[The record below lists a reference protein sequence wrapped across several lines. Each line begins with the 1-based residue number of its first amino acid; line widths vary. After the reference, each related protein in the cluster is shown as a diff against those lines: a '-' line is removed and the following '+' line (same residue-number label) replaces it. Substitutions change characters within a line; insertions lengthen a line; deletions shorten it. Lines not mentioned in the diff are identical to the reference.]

1 MRHALHLL
9 NNILYRLIFY
19 SYFYKNIYEIIF
31 SMKII
36 YNITNSFILFIT
48 IYLTSTNEA
57 RFEVEVGAGINDSP
71 PSLRSCND
79 PVRLSVLGA
88 LNNVL
93 LPDKDNREL

>member
-1 MRHALHLL
+1 M
-9 NNILYRLIFY
+9 
-19 SYFYKNIYEIIF
+19 
-31 SMKII
+31 
-36 YNITNSFILFIT
+36 NSFILLSQLT

-57 RFEVEVGAGINDSP
+57 RFVEVGAGINDSP

-88 LNNVL
+88 LNSVL